1 MGGASHLTCRVAL
14 LLCLS
19 ITASTQNQ
27 PAQGTDCTR
36 IKALNPRAVSGVY
49 LIQPAG
55 ASLPFQVF
63 CDMAAEGGWTV
74 LQRRSGTENLSFRRG
89 WAQYRN
95 GFGKLHG
102 DHWLG
107 LEKMWSLTG
116 SQGGRFR
123 LRVELQDFE
132 GSSAFADY
140 STFRLGSE
148 RESYRL
154 HVGAHSG
161 NAGDAFQGTYPGID
175 QNGSA
180 FSTRDRDNDGCNPCV
195 FGDIAM
201 MSCSE
206 LQGGSGWWFSRCGSA
221 NLNGDWHPR
230 GDNIGWSSGVYWKSW
245 KGPAPYSLRASVMKV
260 KAL

>member
-19 ITASTQNQ
+19 ITASTQSQ
-27 PAQGTDCTR
+27 LFHDSDR
-36 IKALNPRAVSGVY
+36 FDGVRVRK
-49 LIQPAG
+49 ITI
-55 ASLPFQVF
+55 ASP
-63 CDMAAEGGWTV
+63 V
-74 LQRRSGTENLSFRRG
+74 L
-89 WAQYRN
+89 
-95 GFGKLHG
+95 
-102 DHWLG
+102 
-107 LEKMWSLTG
+107 
-116 SQGGRFR
+116 
-123 LRVELQDFE
+123 
-132 GSSAFADY
+132 
-140 STFRLGSE
+140 
-148 RESYRL
+148 
-154 HVGAHSG
+154 
-161 NAGDAFQGTYPGID
+161 GDAFQGTYPGID